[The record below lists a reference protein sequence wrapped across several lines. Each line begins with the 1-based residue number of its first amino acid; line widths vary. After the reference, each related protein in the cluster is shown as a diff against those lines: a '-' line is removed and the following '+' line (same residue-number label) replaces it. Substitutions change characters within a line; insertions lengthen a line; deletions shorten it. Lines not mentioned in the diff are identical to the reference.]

1 MIPYGTDPWQ
11 YPISGG
17 PRPPGLLGLPG
28 RERVRLAEE
37 RRVLAPLSVLL
48 GLEES
53 VDDDGQQA
61 RASLPITD
69 WLEYD
74 GGSLPDGV
82 LSVLCDAVLGSAIHV
97 SLSPWESMATTWL
110 WLSISQRPRP
120 SGRLQARA
128 HLVERVGDTAV
139 SSAEVRDDGGGLMA
153 VAGCRALITESPAAD
168 RPDAR
173 LESQELPSV
182 APWQRR
188 PQRDAPPARPSDQ
201 DGMGRLLQLERSD
214 GWLGRHSEFIG
225 LQLTAAMVGLVRC
238 SMPASAW
245 LTSAA
250 GTVQGGAGAWL
261 GLAACRA
268 AAASELGPGEECRI
282 TDCSVA
288 YLRPVSPSSG
298 LLRAEASVE
307 RRGRRV
313 IVVSGTVF
321 DEEGRAALLITA
333 STATAS
339 TSDRRVDQTGPRPSP
354 GPRE

>member
-1 MIPYGTDPWQ
+1 VIQPGTDPWQ

-61 RASLPITD
+61 RASLPISD
-69 WLEYD
+69 WLEHD
-74 GGSLPDGV
+74 GGSLPEGV
-82 LSVLCDAVLGSAIHV
+82 LSVLCDTVLGSAIQV

-110 WLSISQRPRP
+110 WLSISPGPRP
-120 SGRLQARA
+120 SGRLHARG
-128 HLVERVGDTAV
+128 HLVERAEDTAV
-139 SSAEVRDDGGGLMA
+139 SGAEVRDDGGGLIA
-153 VAGCRALITESPAAD
+153 VAGCRALITGSPAAGPPD
-168 RPDAR
+168 RLP
-173 LESQELPSV
+173 EPQVLPSV
-182 APWQRR
+182 SPWQRL
-188 PQRDAPPARPSDQ
+188 PQREAPPAGASDQ
-201 DGMGRLLQLERSD
+201 DGLGRLLQLEKVD
-214 GWLGRHSEFIG
+214 GWLGRQSEFIG
-225 LQLTAAMVGLVRC
+225 LQLTAVMAGMVRC

-268 AAASELGPGEECRI
+268 AATSELAPEEDCRI

-288 YLRPVSPSSG
+288 YLRPVSPSNG

-313 IVVSGTVF
+313 IVASGTVF
-321 DEEGRAALLITA
+321 DDESRAALLITA
-333 STATAS
+333 STATS
-339 TSDRRVDQTGPRPSP
+339 VTGPVRVEQTGPRPFP
-354 GPRE
+354 GPKE